1 MAGPYEVG
9 PFSAAHLYLQW
20 GGKLPGNEQWS
31 CGLRLI
37 NKGTGAVGDEAG
49 MLAGAAAAV
58 VAFHQRAGTAI
69 GNNALLSVVKLNSI
83 NVDGHYSEPGTTQ
96 AIYADLPG
104 GASGAGSFPNQVA
117 NVVTLTTGFSRGP
130 AHKGRIYLPLPYFAL
145 GVGGTIT
152 AIAADAVSDSVD
164 TFIADLNAVN
174 AAKWEVGVMS
184 RKKYAPGARRVTGNL
199 VGRVLDTQ
207 RRRRRSLVEDYQ

>member
-1 MAGPYEVG
+1 MAGPYVPG

-31 CGLRLI
+31 CGMRMI
-37 NKGTGAVGDEAG
+37 NKGPGALGDEAA

-58 VAFHQRAGTAI
+58 VAFHQRANTAI
-69 GNNALLSVVKLNSI
+69 GNNALLSFVKLNGLDV
-83 NVDGHYSEPGTTQ
+83 NGHYVAAGTTE
-96 AIYADLPG
+96 ATYADLPG
-104 GASGAGSFPNQVA
+104 GAAGAGSFPNQVA
-117 NVVTLTTGFSRGP
+117 NVVTLTTGYSRGP

-152 AIAADAVSDSVD
+152 AAAAIAVSGSMD
-164 TFIADLNAVN
+164 TFLTDLNAVS
-174 AAKWEVGVMS
+174 ATKWEVGVMS
-184 RKKYAPGARRVTGNL
+184 RKLGTPGARRVTGNL